1 MSKQDFSKYKKVL
14 KDKIFPYLDEVI
26 FHEQLDI
33 DLNKTFVLNKDNTK
47 ILLSRSLIHVEI
59 RTWNE

>member
-1 MSKQDFSKYKKVL
+1 M

-59 RTWNE
+59 RTWNEQIAEHKKL